1 MRCIPATLA
10 PLGRKTCAAWA
21 AGARPGAAGTLELMA
36 APNLPTVSLM
46 QPTLMSKPF
55 HREGWIY
62 EEKYD
67 GWRVVAYKD
76 ADRVRLVS
84 RNGRD
89 LTHRFRELAA
99 AVGALPART
108 LILDGE
114 IAVFDTALVSRFEWL
129 LRRRPKD
136 GTATPP
142 MLIAF
147 DCLYARRKDLR
158 ERPLRIRRHVLE
170 GEVDGRRLILPARRL
185 ADDGLAAWAEVL
197 VRGYEGLVAKNHES
211 RYVPGRTGAWL
222 KVKQPH
228 YREGERGFY
237 KL

>member
-1 MRCIPATLA
+1 MAEPLPAVD
-10 PLGRKTCAAWA
+10 
-21 AGARPGAAGTLELMA
+21 LMHA
-36 APNLPTVSLM
+36 TQLP
-46 QPTLMSKPF
+46 KPF
-55 HREGWIY
+55 HRAGWVY

-89 LTHRFRELAA
+89 LTHRFPELVA

-114 IAVFDTALVSRFEWL
+114 ICRFDDRLVSRFEWL
-129 LRRRPKD
+129 HGRPND
-136 GTATPP
+136 ETATPP
-142 MLIAF
+142 MLMVF

-158 ERPLRIRRHVLE
+158 GRPLDVRRHVLE
-170 GEVDGRRLILPARRL
+170 SEVDGHRLILPARRL
-185 ADDGLAAWAEVL
+185 ADDGLTAWAEVL
-197 VRGYEGLVAKNHES
+197 ARGYEGLVAKDPAS
-211 RYVPGRTGAWL
+211 PYVGGRTVKWL

-228 YREGERGFY
+228 YREGERGWEPRR
-237 KL
+237 